1 MSVKGK
7 AILKRGVKGG
17 SGSGNYGHS
26 GRPGKLGGSIPKGAG
41 GGAGSEAIQSNEA
54 RLQALRAQRDALKT
68 KAGNLESLH
77 KTGLG
82 TNITGEITTS
92 TPPANSNQGSLY
104 NQAQAI
110 SGGTLGNIPL
120 GVPTSNASK
129 VSQQLLQQHIE
140 RKSGFHIK
148 DDEAIKTSDNQM
160 VRTTI
165 KPYEYNPSKLEVTHE
180 VKQGKEWVPSFTQ
193 PYLAKTEYDAFYTGM
208 IDHNRLVRASNKT
221 T

>member
-1 MSVKGK
+1 MSIKGK

-26 GRPGKLGGSIPKGAG
+26 GRPGKLGGSIPKGV
-41 GGAGSEAIQSNEA
+41 GGAGG
-54 RLQALRAQRDALKT
+54 
-68 KAGNLESLH
+68 AGVE
-77 KTGLG
+77 K
-82 TNITGEITTS
+82 
-92 TPPANSNQGSLY
+92 P

-148 DDEAIKTSDNQM
+148 DDEAVKTSNNQM

-165 KPYEYNPSKLEVTHE
+165 RPYEYDSSKLEVTHE